1 MSKKAPNDYFT
12 TALEQCK
19 TGDIVVGTI
28 TNEASFWN
36 NLELNC
42 IPAEVVNMTATDYP
56 EFLRKRRVLMAK
68 KIKEYYYSL

>member
-1 MSKKAPNDYFT
+1 M
-12 TALEQCK
+12 
-19 TGDIVVGTI
+19 VGTI